1 LKVVAAWKMV
11 LIMKLVVW
19 VMILSGLSSGVLA
32 AEEDWTR
39 SELNAKEM
47 AVIESCLGKEIGV
60 SKRRRCIGL
69 VVDPCRATQD
79 GATTLGRN
87 ACIGRE
93 RGIWDTILNRQYR
106 QLSAALDEG
115 GRTDLKKAQ
124 QAWLNFR
131 KHACGW
137 SYHVYRG
144 GTLGGTLSGECDM
157 DMIAIRTI
165 DLMEIFDNIQ

>member
-1 LKVVAAWKMV
+1 
-11 LIMKLVVW
+11 MKLVVW
-19 VMILSGLSSGVLA
+19 LLILAGLSSGVLA
-32 AEEDWTR
+32 AEEDWMR
-39 SELNAKEM
+39 SEPNAQEL
-47 AVIESCLGKEIGV
+47 AAIESCLKKEIGV
-60 SKRRRCIGL
+60 VKRRRCIGL

-93 RGIWDTILNRQYR
+93 GGIWDTILNRQYR
-106 QLSAALDEG
+106 QLSAALDDEG
-115 GRTDLKKAQ
+115 RADLKKAQ
-124 QAWLNFR
+124 QAWLHFR

-144 GTLGGTLSGECDM
+144 GSFGGALSGECDM
-157 DMIAIRTI
+157 DKIAIRAI